1 MLELLACNFILFEQ
15 ILLNYFFMNIL
26 INLEYFLN
34 LNLILTLNQFYS
46 SISILILILRKI
58 ILILVK

>member
-1 MLELLACNFILFEQ
+1 MLELLACNFYPIKQ